1 MITEVDADDPM
12 AATQDVYKGEPM
24 VVDVDG
30 TKIPKVMVEVEGAA
44 EDVVSDHRDVVIS
57 IQDIMMTQ
65 NGKIC
70 P

>member
-1 MITEVDADDPM
+1 MIIEVDADDPM
-12 AATQDVYKGEPM
+12 AATQDVDKGEPM
-24 VVDVDG
+24 VVDG
-30 TKIPKVMVEVEGAA
+30 TKIPKVMVEVEGTA
-44 EDVVSDHRDVVIS
+44 EDVVSDHRDVVMS